1 MRRLQSKLH
10 NTVVKLEQEKF
21 NSTKTLMVLQDKVQ
35 EYQRE
40 VEDSKPMLS
49 RYLFIPQ
56 INRII
61 SHTHSHF
68 IYTSSS
74 TFAVQWR
81 FPFSLGG
88 WGLIIYMTKNT
99 QIKRHWVVK
108 FMCEM
113 RQETR
118 NATL

>member
-49 RYLFIPQ
+49 RYISRYGDLNLLFC
-56 INRII
+56 
-61 SHTHSHF
+61 SV
-68 IYTSSS
+68 
-74 TFAVQWR
+74 A
-81 FPFSLGG
+81 FPF
-88 WGLIIYMTKNT
+88 
-99 QIKRHWVVK
+99 
-108 FMCEM
+108 
-113 RQETR
+113 
-118 NATL
+118 